1 MANNPTYTD
10 HILIDLDCIMDV
22 RLSIILDMSGG
33 DLDSIGFNMQA
44 WVERTSDLVIE
55 WADST
60 KIDQSEFDK
69 RVKAR
74 NITDLPAAPL
84 TNALVSI
91 ATMIENAEVAG
102 AVNKMRQDVGV
113 VVNYYPYDLNEAQLD
128 VFQFA
133 WEKYFDGAV
142 TIYMVSTPLIWL
154 TPRHLQEN
162 YTQYIRY
169 HGEDWLQEHG
179 ELLSTDRIPSFKMTI
194 PFSYLS
200 PPEKDGPPAEEEAR
214 RVSFGIASALS
225 LDIIPL
231 EGMSID
237 YDLMGMEKA

>member
-1 MANNPTYTD
+1 MTNAAVFKD

-22 RLSIILDMSGG
+22 RLSIILDMANG
-33 DLDSIGFNMQA
+33 DLDSIGFNMKCYI
-44 WVERTSDLVIE
+44 ERTSDLVIE

-60 KIDQSEFDK
+60 KIDQAEFD
-69 RVKAR
+69 RRLMAR
-74 NITDLPAAPL
+74 NINDLPAAPL

-91 ATMIENAEVAG
+91 MTMIEKAEVSG
-102 AVNKMRQDVGV
+102 AVSAMRQDVGV

-142 TIYMVSTPLIWL
+142 DIRMVSTPLIWL
-154 TPRHLQEN
+154 TPRYLN
-162 YTQYIRY
+162 STYTQYIRY

-179 ELLSTDRIPSFKMTI
+179 ETLAVDRIPGFKMTI
-194 PFSYLS
+194 PFRYLS
-200 PPEKDGPPAEEEAR
+200 PPDEDGPTADEEAK
-214 RVSFGIASALS
+214 RVKFGIASALS

-237 YDLMGMEKA
+237 YDLMGMQKA